1 MKIRHSLIVVCTIAL
16 TANLSVAAFASS
28 SNSANSYSGVKLQYV
43 GFRSH
48 GEPVYNWQSG
58 EDNSNSGG
66 NDIDTDPVRANLGN
80 ADQWFLNHLASQL
93 PLTPRKGYS
102 YTVGSSAVGPISC
115 HGSCTTLTGTVSLI
129 PVWVGNWAASDITTW
144 NSLLGN
150 VVTSLG
156 SGSANSVALP
166 GHVFNTNTLYYTS
179 QGLTPP
185 SLRWVPN
192 TSITEPTATN
202 VSDSQVTTFIN
213 EFIAANPSIVPAG
226 TTPVFM
232 YIGANSTLLTSGFG
246 TTYCGWHSY
255 DTTSGGANIPIIAF
269 QNFASIYNGKC
280 SAQATSPN
288 GNVPLDA
295 MASVM
300 VHEIDESLQ
309 DPFLS
314 AWYDATGAESADKCV
329 WTFGTVSK
337 VGTARYNVVLGS
349 TKYLIQQDWLENNLV
364 TPTGTATGTACS
376 VTG

>member
-58 EDNSNSGG
+58 EDTSNSGG

-156 SGSANSVALP
+156 SGSANSVAVP

-329 WTFGTVSK
+329 WTFGTVSE